1 MAQRTFMRWIKGL
14 IPTVIILLF
23 AVVLGCICYVA
34 IWGAPSFVVQR
45 VEQALLEKGFP
56 VHIETLKISVWPRAV
71 VTLKNVSLL
80 DPEAPPETR
89 RPVAL
94 LHEAD
99 VALNWKELIDGNVSL
114 ERLNVKGLDISL
126 PVDAEKSERVFSTTG
141 LNAELDLG
149 RPGMVDIV
157 KVDAVVQGIRVTAQG
172 AFSIGQEDSGDFKL
186 TAEDMAAVREQLNQV
201 LKYMDRVKWPEASPP
216 ALAVSL
222 SDDPKGGVRVGM
234 DLQAPFLRYGK
245 IQVKDFQ
252 FSGDYADSVIMA
264 KRFTMRDAETAGFV
278 NLSLQADLKK
288 RSLIWDVRSTAP
300 LVSWAVAIVDE
311 ALVPREMKFLS
322 EPHVQVSG
330 RVVFTENWEGV
341 EHVNLMGSGSMGAFS
356 VLGEKFERAS
366 CDFSY
371 EDGNFYVTDMDI
383 RHPGGSF
390 SGKVMGVDG
399 EIKVDVHST
408 LPMHAM
414 LDMARSIA
422 PEDVK
427 LPPTLEIK
435 GDPELKVYGT
445 VSMGK
450 DWKGPLRVDR
460 LQVEAAVTDI
470 SYQGVEFAAAAA
482 KGELIGRSI
491 NVTGLDLKRED
502 GHVKLEGSYLGT
514 DLVFTL
520 ESDLKP
526 ELLVA
531 LGGNLVPVPEKLKL
545 PEKAALRVHGR
556 LDMPEGK
563 PVEPTLVRARV
574 NAENLAWNKI
584 PVKTANVEVEYRPN
598 QLFVQN
604 CRIEMEKG
612 VFELFANG
620 FLDGQMFVMGQS
632 TVPLE
637 TIDHLLGMKDDDFF
651 MSRFVFRKDSG
662 LELSFQGTLGLYNL
676 EKAYDIQAT
685 ASATNTRYK
694 GVDLKS
700 ARADAHL
707 VTDQLVLTNVTTVVS
722 NGAYLSS
729 AGLSGGPSECT
740 LKAKSINFR
749 FMQDTVEVLG
759 MEGQAYPGY
768 TMRMFSDSAAEV
780 LKEFVFTRPVTLSGG
795 GMFPMGDDMKLMKGR
810 IRFDASAGRV
820 RYPLL
825 GTTLDLGRAT
835 GEILISPEWVIVD
848 KMKGTIWEGSFT
860 GRVLAQIDKG
870 DALNGS
876 FVLQDMNLTSI
887 GKSYGKKMEK
897 ATVHGAIEFTSQGG
911 NMNSIQAKGEA
922 ALVHGDL
929 VEIPLFGFLGEAL
942 SNYIPGLGHLINYK
956 ITRADCDFSIEKGY
970 IRTSNFVAR
979 GSNMSLEGGGW
990 IRLADL
996 QVNSDFKLRL
1006 RGLPGLITSPV
1017 FLLAG
1022 GLFQVRGTG
1031 PLSNVSWSFA
1041 PFSGGK
1047 APVPPAAAPARRR

>member
-1 MAQRTFMRWIKGL
+1 MRWIKGL
-14 IPTVIILLF
+14 VPTVIILLG
-23 AVVLGCICYVA
+23 ALVLGCICYVS

-45 VEQALLEKGFP
+45 VEQALMEKGIP
-56 VHIETLKISVWPRAV
+56 VHIETLKISLWPRAV
-71 VTLKNVSLL
+71 VTLKNVELL
-80 DPEAPPETR
+80 DPGVPPEAR

-99 VALNWKELIDGNVSL
+99 VALNWKELRDGQVVP
-114 ERLNVKGLDISL
+114 ERLNVKGLDVNL
-126 PVDAEKSERVFSTTG
+126 PVDAEKPERVFSTAG

-157 KVDAVVQGIRVTAQG
+157 KADAVVQGIRVTAQG
-172 AFSIGQEDSGDFKL
+172 AFSIGQGDSGDFTL
-186 TAEDMAAVREQLNQV
+186 TAEDMAAAREQLNQV
-201 LKYMDRVKWPEASPP
+201 LKYLDRVKWPEASPP
-216 ALAVSL
+216 SLAVNL
-222 SDDPKGGVRVGM
+222 NDDPKGGVRVGM
-234 DLQAPFLRYGK
+234 DLQAPSLRYGK
-245 IQVKDFQ
+245 IRVRDFL

-330 RVVFTENWEGV
+330 RAVFTENWEGV
-341 EHVNLMGSGSMGAFS
+341 EHLNVMGSGSMGAFS
-356 VLGEKFERAS
+356 VLGEKFQRAS

-371 EDGNFYVTDMDI
+371 EDGNFYVTDLDI
-383 RHPGGSF
+383 RHPGGVF

-399 EIKVDVHST
+399 EIKIDVHST

-427 LPPTLEIK
+427 LPLTLEIK

-445 VSMGK
+445 VGMGK
-450 DWKGPLRVDR
+450 GWKGPFRVDR
-460 LQVEAAVTDI
+460 LQIEAAVTDV
-470 SYQGVEFAAAAA
+470 SYQGVEFASAAAR
-482 KGELIGRSI
+482 GELIGRSI
-491 NVTGLDLKRED
+491 NVTQLDLARED

-531 LGGNLVPVPEKLKL
+531 LAGNLAPIPENLKL
-545 PEKAALRVHGR
+545 PEKASLWVHGR
-556 LDMPEGK
+556 LDIPEGK
-563 PVEPTLVRARV
+563 PVEPTLVRARI
-574 NAENLAWNKI
+574 NAENLAWNKV

-604 CRIEMEKG
+604 CRIGMEKG

-637 TIDHLLGMKDDDFF
+637 TIDRLLGMKDDDFF

-676 EKAYDIQAT
+676 EKAYDLQAT
-685 ASATNTRYK
+685 VSATNTRYK

-722 NGAYLSS
+722 NGNYLSS
-729 AGLSGGPSECT
+729 AGLSGGPAECT
-740 LKAKSINFR
+740 LKAKSIDFR
-749 FMQDTVEVLG
+749 FVQDTVEVLG

-768 TMRMFSDSAAEV
+768 TMRMFSDNAAKV

-825 GTTLDLGRAT
+825 GTTLDLGKAK
-835 GEILISPEWVIVD
+835 GEILISPQWVVVD
-848 KMKGTIWEGSFT
+848 KMKGTIWDGSFT
-860 GRVLAQIDKG
+860 GRVLAQIDDG

-887 GKSYGKKMEK
+887 GRSYGKKMEK
-897 ATVHGAIEFTSQGG
+897 ATVHGAIEFSSKGG

-970 IRTSNFVAR
+970 IRTSNFSAK

-996 QVNSDFKLRL
+996 QVNSDFKLGL

>member
-1 MAQRTFMRWIKGL
+1 MRWIKGL
-14 IPTVIILLF
+14 VPTVIILLG
-23 AVVLGCICYVA
+23 ALVLGCICYVS

-45 VEQALLEKGFP
+45 VEQALMEKGIP
-56 VHIETLKISVWPRAV
+56 VHIETLKISLWPRAV
-71 VTLKNVSLL
+71 VTLKNVELL
-80 DPEAPPETR
+80 DPGVPPEAR

-99 VALNWKELIDGNVSL
+99 VALNWKELIDGQVVP
-114 ERLNVKGLDISL
+114 ERLNVKGLDVNL
-126 PVDAEKSERVFSTTG
+126 PVDAEKPERVFSTAG

-149 RPGMVDIV
+149 RPGRVDIV
-157 KVDAVVQGIRVTAQG
+157 KADAVVQGIRVTAQG
-172 AFSIGQEDSGDFKL
+172 AFSIGQGDSGDFTL
-186 TAEDMAAVREQLNQV
+186 TAEDMAAAREQLNQV
-201 LKYMDRVKWPEASPP
+201 LKYLDRVKWPEASPP
-216 ALAVSL
+216 SLAVNL
-222 SDDPKGGVRVGM
+222 NDDPKGGVRVGM
-234 DLQAPFLRYGK
+234 DLQAPSLRYGK
-245 IQVKDFQ
+245 IRVRDFL

-330 RVVFTENWEGV
+330 RAVFTENWEGV
-341 EHVNLMGSGSMGAFS
+341 EHLNVMGSGSMGAFS
-356 VLGEKFERAS
+356 VLGEKFQRAS

-371 EDGNFYVTDMDI
+371 EDGNFYVTDLDI
-383 RHPGGSF
+383 RHPGGVF

-399 EIKVDVHST
+399 EIKIDVHST

-427 LPPTLEIK
+427 LPLTLEIK

-445 VSMGK
+445 VGMGK
-450 DWKGPLRVDR
+450 GWKGPFRVDR
-460 LQVEAAVTDI
+460 LQIEAAVTDV
-470 SYQGVEFAAAAA
+470 SYQGVEFASAAAR
-482 KGELIGRSI
+482 GELIGRSI
-491 NVTGLDLKRED
+491 NVTQLDLARED

-531 LGGNLVPVPEKLKL
+531 LAGNLAPIPENLKL
-545 PEKAALRVHGR
+545 PEKASLWVHGR
-556 LDMPEGK
+556 LDIPEGK
-563 PVEPTLVRARV
+563 PVEPTLVRARI
-574 NAENLAWNKI
+574 NAENLAWNKV

-604 CRIEMEKG
+604 CRIGMEKG

-637 TIDHLLGMKDDDFF
+637 TIDRLLGMKDDDFF

-676 EKAYDIQAT
+676 EKAYDLQAT
-685 ASATNTRYK
+685 VSATNTRYK

-722 NGAYLSS
+722 NGNYLSS
-729 AGLSGGPSECT
+729 AGLSGGPAECT
-740 LKAKSINFR
+740 LKAKSIDFR
-749 FMQDTVEVLG
+749 FVQDTVEVLG

-768 TMRMFSDSAAEV
+768 TMRMFSDNAAKV

-825 GTTLDLGRAT
+825 GTTLDLGKAK
-835 GEILISPEWVIVD
+835 GEILISPQWVVVD
-848 KMKGTIWEGSFT
+848 KMKGTIWDGSFT
-860 GRVLAQIDKG
+860 GRVLAQIDDG

-887 GKSYGKKMEK
+887 GRSYGKKMEK
-897 ATVHGAIEFTSQGG
+897 ATGHGAIEFSSKGG

-970 IRTSNFVAR
+970 IRTSNFSAK

-996 QVNSDFKLRL
+996 QVNSDFKLGL

>member
-1 MAQRTFMRWIKGL
+1 MRWIKGL
-14 IPTVIILLF
+14 VPTVIILLG
-23 AVVLGCICYVA
+23 ALVLGCICYVS
-34 IWGAPSFVVQR
+34 IWGTPSFVVQR
-45 VEQALLEKGFP
+45 VEQALMEKGIP
-56 VHIETLKISVWPRAV
+56 VHIETLKISLWPRAV
-71 VTLKNVSLL
+71 VTLKNVELL
-80 DPEAPPETR
+80 DPGVPPEAR

-99 VALNWKELIDGNVSL
+99 VALNWKELIDGQVVP
-114 ERLNVKGLDISL
+114 ERLNVKGLDVNL
-126 PVDAEKSERVFSTTG
+126 PVDAEKPERVFSTAG

-157 KVDAVVQGIRVTAQG
+157 KADAVVQGIRVTAQG
-172 AFSIGQEDSGDFKL
+172 AFSIGQGDSGDFTL
-186 TAEDMAAVREQLNQV
+186 TAEDMAAAREQLNQV
-201 LKYMDRVKWPEASPP
+201 LKYLDRVKWPEASPP
-216 ALAVSL
+216 SLAVNL
-222 SDDPKGGVRVGM
+222 NDDPKGGVRVGM
-234 DLQAPFLRYGK
+234 DLQAPSLRYGK
-245 IQVKDFQ
+245 IRVRDFL

-330 RVVFTENWEGV
+330 RAVFTENWEGV
-341 EHVNLMGSGSMGAFS
+341 EHLNVMGSGSMGAFS
-356 VLGEKFERAS
+356 VLGEKFQRAS

-371 EDGNFYVTDMDI
+371 EDGNFYVTDLDI
-383 RHPGGSF
+383 RHPGGVF

-399 EIKVDVHST
+399 EIKIDVHST

-427 LPPTLEIK
+427 LPLTLEIK

-445 VSMGK
+445 VGMGK
-450 DWKGPLRVDR
+450 GWKGPFRVDR
-460 LQVEAAVTDI
+460 LQIEAAVTDV
-470 SYQGVEFAAAAA
+470 SYQGVEFASAAAR
-482 KGELIGRSI
+482 GELIGRSI
-491 NVTGLDLKRED
+491 NVTQLDLARED

-531 LGGNLVPVPEKLKL
+531 LAGNLAPIPENLKL
-545 PEKAALRVHGR
+545 PEKASLWVHGR
-556 LDMPEGK
+556 LDIPEGK
-563 PVEPTLVRARV
+563 PVEPTLVRARI
-574 NAENLAWNKI
+574 NAENLAWNKV

-604 CRIEMEKG
+604 CRIGMEKG

-637 TIDHLLGMKDDDFF
+637 TIDRLLGMKDDDFF

-676 EKAYDIQAT
+676 EKAYDLQAT
-685 ASATNTRYK
+685 VSATNTRYK

-722 NGAYLSS
+722 NGNYLSS
-729 AGLSGGPSECT
+729 AGLSGGPAECT
-740 LKAKSINFR
+740 LKAKSIDFR
-749 FMQDTVEVLG
+749 FVQDTVEVLG

-768 TMRMFSDSAAEV
+768 TMRMFSDNAAKV

-825 GTTLDLGRAT
+825 GTTLDLGKAK
-835 GEILISPEWVIVD
+835 GEILISPQWVVVD
-848 KMKGTIWEGSFT
+848 KMKGTIWDGSFT
-860 GRVLAQIDKG
+860 GRVLAQIDDG

-887 GKSYGKKMEK
+887 GRSYGKKMEK
-897 ATVHGAIEFTSQGG
+897 ATVHGAIEFSSKGG

-970 IRTSNFVAR
+970 IRTSNFSAK

-996 QVNSDFKLRL
+996 QVNSDFKLGL